1 MTANMLKCKICNS
14 EIPDTAEKCFTCGF
28 YAGLPNVRAAE
39 RAEEIHSLD
48 ERYQKAFD
56 IAKVNGYL
64 SLLEK
69 FDESL
74 KQTSA
79 VINGDL
85 DSLYFFIRSS
95 RSLYSNYERGVQGRI
110 RKPAAQDDARK
121 RLGVGA
127 ILFGDYAD
135 EITYAALSLD
145 GSGPHSYGPYAMK
158 LKDIAVRNRATLLEN
173 NSYDFVPKYNLK
185 PGDKPPPGYTASWN
199 NRNKLAVAKLAERIT
214 HDTKETEFAQ
224 LLLFSEGNRATDEFV
239 EVHIYGTF
247 DPKAVESIKGSSIN
261 IPVDEQDI
269 LRIFKQ
275 HLKHTGIEWIEG

>member
-1 MTANMLKCKICNS
+1 MLKCRICNS
-14 EIPDTAEKCFTCGF
+14 EIPDTVEKCFTCGF
-28 YAGLPNVRAAE
+28 YAGLPNVRVAE
-39 RAEEIHSLD
+39 RAEEIQALD

-56 IAKVNGYL
+56 IAKVHGYL

-79 VINGDL
+79 VINSDL

-95 RSLYSNYERGVQGRI
+95 RSLYSNYERGVKGQI
-110 RKPAAQDDARK
+110 RKPAARDDARK

-158 LKDIAVRNRATLLEN
+158 LKDIAVTNRATLLEN
-173 NSYDFVPKYNLK
+173 NSYDFVPKHNLK
-185 PGDKPPPGYTASWN
+185 PGNKPPPGYITSWN

-214 HDTKETEFAQ
+214 PDTKETDFAR

-247 DPKAVESIKGSSIN
+247 DSKAVESIKGSSVN
-261 IPVDEQDI
+261 IPEDEQHL

-275 HLKHTGIEWIEG
+275 HLQRAGIEWIEE